1 MKFAA
6 FAAIVA
12 GVALS
17 GCSTISDFFGPSTQ
31 TIAVTTT
38 PVSGADCT
46 LSGKGGSW
54 RVTTPGK
61 ANVTGEEDIDV
72 RCSKRGWLDGRT
84 TISADFDIWAFG
96 DSYPDSVEVQMTPAP
111 RATVPDFGPSS
122 APAAPYNPGLS
133 GG

>member
-6 FAAIVA
+6 AAAILA
-12 GVALS
+12 AAALS
-17 GCSTISDFFGPSTQ
+17 GCSTISDIFGPSTQ

-38 PVSGADCT
+38 PEGGADCT
-46 LSGKGGSW
+46 LSSKSGSW
-54 RVTTPGK
+54 SVTTPGK
-61 ANVTGEEDIDV
+61 AAVAGDDDIDV
-72 RCSKRGWLDGRT
+72 RCSKHGWLDGRT
-84 TISADFDIWAFG
+84 TISADFDIWSLG

-111 RATVPDFGPSS
+111 RATAPDFGPSS